1 MTAAIAPSRSI
12 SRSRRR
18 LLLSALACAGGAV
31 PPTAFAQAP
40 WPARAVKIIVPF
52 AAGGGSDIIARFIAT
67 KLGAAL
73 GQPFVV
79 DNKPGAGGNLGSE
92 QGAKAAADGYTLT
105 LIASSYSVN
114 PAVYKLGFDPVRD
127 ITPIVQISGGPLI
140 IVANPQT
147 GIRTVQDL
155 IQAAHKRPG
164 QLNYATSGAGGIA
177 HAATELLLEQAGIRM
192 THVPYKGTAPALND
206 TIAGT
211 TDIYF
216 SSVTSALPQLKSG
229 RLLAIAVTTATRLK
243 ALPDVPT
250 VAESGL
256 PGYEVPHWHALIGPK
271 GTPDTVVAQVNQA
284 VNTILKQPDADEHL
298 QRDGVS
304 AVGGT
309 PAQLGDR
316 IAREIAR
323 WKKLAAAG
331 NFRVD

>member
-1 MTAAIAPSRSI
+1 MNTMTS
-12 SRSRRR
+12 
-18 LLLSALACAGGAV
+18 G
-31 PPTAFAQAP
+31 AQAP
-40 WPARAVKIIVPF
+40 FFRRTFVLSMLALSHAAAAPAWAQEAWPSKPVKVVVPF
-52 AAGGGSDIIARFIAT
+52 AAGGGSDIIARFVAT

-73 GQPFVV
+73 GQPFVI
-79 DNKPGAGGNLGSE
+79 DNRPGAGGNLGTE
-92 QGAKAAADGYTLT
+92 QGAKAAPDGYTLT

-114 PAVYKLGFDPVRD
+114 PSVYKLGFDPIQD

-147 GIRTVQDL
+147 PIKTVRDL
-155 IQAAHKRPG
+155 VQEARKRPG

-177 HAATELLLEQAGIRM
+177 HAATELLLDQADIKM
-192 THVPYKGTAPALND
+192 THIPYKGTAPALND

-216 SSVTSALPQLKSG
+216 SSVTSALPQIKAGKL
-229 RLLAIAVTTATRLK
+229 RAIAVTASTRLK
-243 ALPDVPT
+243 VLPEVPT

-256 PGYEVPHWHALIGPK
+256 PGYDVPHWHALIGPK
-271 GTPDTVVAQVNQA
+271 GMPPAVVAKLNQTVNA
-284 VNTILKQPDADEHL
+284 FLKQPDADEHL

-309 PAQLGDR
+309 PAQLNDR
-316 IAREIAR
+316 IVREIGR

-331 NFRVD
+331 NFKVE